1 MVIEGPVRDGPPL
14 RRETDGSALRWAGQ
28 PPLGNGLVSPGLVSP
43 KFLRGRP
50 WLILKAKAASMRPSS
65 QLGKRGEAPAV
76 DCGWLGG
83 GKRHL

>member
-43 KFLRGRP
+43 KFLRGES
-50 WLILKAKAASMRPSS
+50 LL
-65 QLGKRGEAPAV
+65 
-76 DCGWLGG
+76 
-83 GKRHL
+83 